1 MKEFIISHQEEGQR
15 FDKYLVKCLPKAQ
28 KSFLYKMLRKKNIV
42 LNGKK
47 ADGNEKIKAGDSVKI
62 FFSDETFEKFSD
74 EKTSVKIAA
83 VSDEVKLEVLYE
95 DDKFLIV
102 NKPSGMLS
110 QKAEKNDISLVEY
123 VNDYLA
129 AKEEHKESTFKAGI
143 CNRLDRNT
151 SGIVVAGKS
160 VVGLQEM
167 SAAFHDRTIKKYY
180 ICIVKGRV
188 SKRVHIKGWLRKD
201 ADVNKVNVVKN
212 IPQGAGMDDYTAI
225 ETEYF
230 PVCISDEV
238 SLVKVHL
245 ITGKTHQIRAHLAYE
260 KHPLAGDAKYGDK
273 TFNRYFK
280 EKYGI
285 KNQMLHAYELAIPK
299 AISSNMNIDN
309 AADKDNA
316 YINDTGEMCIRTN
329 VPDGFIKVL
338 KGENLWQHGT
348 QEDLE
353 ALH

>member
-1 MKEFIISHQEEGQR
+1 MP
-15 FDKYLVKCLPKAQ
+15 DK
-28 KSFLYKMLRKKNIV
+28 
-42 LNGKK
+42 
-47 ADGNEKIKAGDSVKI
+47 
-62 FFSDETFEKFSD
+62 
-74 EKTSVKIAA
+74 
-83 VSDEVKLEVLYE
+83 VKLDVLYE

-129 AKEEHKESTFKAGI
+129 AKEEHKENTFKAGI

>member
-62 FFSDETFEKFSD
+62 FFSYETFEKFSD

-83 VSDEVKLEVLYE
+83 VSDEVKLDVLYE
-95 DDKFLIV
+95 DDKFLI
-102 NKPSGMLS
+102 
-110 QKAEKNDISLVEY
+110 

>member
-83 VSDEVKLEVLYE
+83 VSDEVKLDVLYE

-167 SAAFHDRTIKKYY
+167 SAAFHDQNDKKILYMY
-180 ICIVKGRV
+180 CKGQSVK
-188 SKRVHIKGWLRKD
+188 
-201 ADVNKVNVVKN
+201 
-212 IPQGAGMDDYTAI
+212 
-225 ETEYF
+225 
-230 PVCISDEV
+230 
-238 SLVKVHL
+238 
-245 ITGKTHQIRAHLAYE
+245 
-260 KHPLAGDAKYGDK
+260 
-273 TFNRYFK
+273 
-280 EKYGI
+280 
-285 KNQMLHAYELAIPK
+285 
-299 AISSNMNIDN
+299 
-309 AADKDNA
+309 
-316 YINDTGEMCIRTN
+316 
-329 VPDGFIKVL
+329 
-338 KGENLWQHGT
+338 
-348 QEDLE
+348 
-353 ALH
+353 

>member
-74 EKTSVKIAA
+74 KKTSVKIAA
-83 VSDEVKLEVLYE
+83 VSDEVKLDVLYE

-123 VNDYLA
+123 VNDYLS

-212 IPQGAGMDDYTAI
+212 IPQGA
-225 ETEYF
+225 
-230 PVCISDEV
+230 DEV

-316 YINDTGEMCIRTN
+316 YINDIGEMCIRTN